1 MRPVHPEL
9 QAAFDWIEAHR
20 DEAIADLQRLV
31 QQKSVSAQNI
41 GLEACAQ
48 QVVELMHAD
57 GLPATAYPTDG
68 GPPCVIGHLPSRSS
82 SKTLLAY
89 AHYDVQPEEPVDKW
103 SYPPYGGVIDRGRLW
118 GRGATDNKSGV
129 LAFIKGAKAWLQTR
143 GDLPV
148 GVKFLTEGEEEIGSI
163 HLGPLVAAHPEL
175 VRADAMHCLDGGV
188 DPSSLVPDIDLGLKS
203 VLFVELVARGANA
216 DIHSLNAPL
225 LPSPAWDLVRA
236 LNTLMDDQRRILVD
250 GWYEGLWELG
260 KEEYDQLEAN
270 AARLDLSKLRAE
282 WGIQEFALGR
292 DGVEALRAR
301 AYEPTCNIAGLT
313 AGYQGAGSKT
323 IVPNEARA
331 KLDLRLPP
339 LIDPTRAIEKLRR
352 LLVERGFGHIELIIR
367 GGTPEPP
374 YKISVKEEISQA
386 IVRAAEQVFGAPP
399 VINGVSAEGTI
410 LKHVWMPTVLT
421 GFAQPDCNLH
431 APDESIDLEHYIKG
445 IRYAAAILWE
455 YGQLQPT
462 PPDLPTG
469 TLP

>member
-1 MRPVHPEL
+1 M
-9 QAAFDWIEAHR
+9 
-20 DEAIADLQRLV
+20 
-31 QQKSVSAQNI
+31 
-41 GLEACAQ
+41 
-48 QVVELMHAD
+48 
-57 GLPATAYPTDG
+57 
-68 GPPCVIGHLPSRSS
+68 
-82 SKTLLAY
+82 
-89 AHYDVQPEEPVDKW
+89 
-103 SYPPYGGVIDRGRLW
+103 
-118 GRGATDNKSGV
+118 
-129 LAFIKGAKAWLQTR
+129 
-143 GDLPV
+143 
-148 GVKFLTEGEEEIGSI
+148 
-163 HLGPLVAAHPEL
+163 
-175 VRADAMHCLDGGV
+175 
-188 DPSSLVPDIDLGLKS
+188 
-203 VLFVELVARGANA
+203 
-216 DIHSLNAPL
+216 
-225 LPSPAWDLVRA
+225 RA

-260 KEEYDQLEAN
+260 EEEYEQLEAN

-339 LIDPTRAIEKLRR
+339 LIDPARAIEKLRR
-352 LLVERGFGHIELIIR
+352 HLVERGFGHIELIIR

>member
-225 LPSPAWDLVRA
+225 LPAPAWDLVRA

-352 LLVERGFGHIELIIR
+352 HLVERGFGHIELIIR

-455 YGQLQPT
+455 YGQLA
-462 PPDLPTG
+462 PPDLQTG

>member
-41 GLEACAQ
+41 GLEECAQ

-260 KEEYDQLEAN
+260 EEEYEQLEAN

-282 WGIQEFALGR
+282 WGITEFALGR

-313 AGYQGAGSKT
+313 AGYQGPGSKT

-339 LIDPTRAIEKLRR
+339 LIDPARAIEKLRR
-352 LLVERGFGHIELIIR
+352 HLVERGFGHIELILR

-374 YKISVKEEISQA
+374 YKISVKEWVEKTGA
-386 IVRAAEQVFGAPP
+386 IG
-399 VINGVSAEGTI
+399 
-410 LKHVWMPTVLT
+410 LKATA
-421 GFAQPDCNLH
+421 G
-431 APDESIDLEHYIKG
+431 
-445 IRYAAAILWE
+445 R
-455 YGQLQPT
+455 
-462 PPDLPTG
+462 
-469 TLP
+469 

>member
-352 LLVERGFGHIELIIR
+352 HLVERGFGHIELIIR

-455 YGQLQPT
+455 YGQLA
-462 PPDLPTG
+462 PPDLQTG